1 MIKNSN
7 LIKIV
12 NCKNKVYDFQNNL
25 ESNHTVLIKNC
36 ANINIFV
43 NSKINKIIVINSKF
57 INLNLFQLVS
67 GIEVDKS
74 IVLVNPIDDNNY
86 LIPIIEL
93 FKSTLYL
100 VGNINKYL
108 NLLVLNEFSD
118 IFNVTN

>member
-36 ANINIFV
+36 TNINIFV

-57 INLNLFQLVS
+57 INLNVFQLVS

>member
-74 IVLVNPIDDNNY
+74 IVLVNPIDNNNY

>member
-74 IVLVNPIDDNNY
+74 IVLVNPIDNNNY

-118 IFNVTN
+118 IFNVTD

>member
-36 ANINIFV
+36 TNINIFV

-57 INLNLFQLVS
+57 INLNVFQLVS

-108 NLLVLNEFSD
+108 NFLVLNEFSD

>member
-118 IFNVTN
+118 IFNVTD

>member
-25 ESNHTVLIKNC
+25 ESNHTLLIKNC
-36 ANINIFV
+36 SNINIFA

-57 INLNLFQLVS
+57 INLNVFQLVS
-67 GIEVDKS
+67 GIEIDKS
-74 IVLVNPIDDNNY
+74 TVLVSPTDNY
-86 LIPIIEL
+86 SIPIIEL